1 MILPVAVLLVILSVP
16 LTGGRLSRLARLE
29 IRWVSAILAAL
40 ALQIWV
46 TTVPTDPTL
55 GTVVHFVSYALGVW
69 FIWANRKVPG
79 LVVTSSGGA
88 MNLAAISANGGVM
101 PASPAAL
108 ELAGMTDVGEHF
120 VNSGAVDGAR
130 LAWLGDVFAIPASW
144 PLSNV
149 FSIGDIILVVGVGVM
164 LHRQSRQ
171 RDLPDEAVPLAATV
185 AGSAEA

>member
-1 MILPVAVLLVILSVP
+1 MILPVSVLLLIISVP
-16 LTGGRLSRLARLE
+16 LTGGRLSRLANIE

-46 TTVPTDPTL
+46 TTIPTDPTV
-55 GTVVHFVSYALGVW
+55 GTVVHFISYALGIW

-79 LVVTSSGGA
+79 LVVTSSGGG
-88 MNLAAISANGGVM
+88 MNLAAITANGGVM
-101 PASPAAL
+101 PASPEAL
-108 ELAGMTDVGEHF
+108 ELAGMSNMGDHF

-149 FSIGDIILVVGVGVM
+149 FSIGDVVLLVGVGVM
-164 LHRQSRQ
+164 LHRMSRQ
-171 RDLPDEAVPLAATV
+171 RDLPEQAPLATPAVET
-185 AGSAEA
+185 AEA